1 MTGSTRLILW
11 RHGQTAWNA
20 EGRIQGQHDAKLDDT
35 GHEQARAAARQLL
48 LRKPD
53 RIVSSDLSRCADTAA
68 ELAALTGLTPTY
80 DVRLRERGFGD
91 WQTLLRAEVAE
102 RWPEAFARWVS
113 GEPVD
118 EAGVEA
124 TEAVGERVAATLVE
138 IVEANAGGTVVVTTH
153 GGAVRH
159 AIEAVLKWPHD
170 VVYTLAPLGN
180 CHWSELRHHPSRGWR
195 LQSHNVGV
203 VTAEPGPAR

>member
-1 MTGSTRLILW
+1 VTGSTRIILW

-35 GHEQARAAARQLL
+35 GREQAGVAARQLL
-48 LRKPD
+48 TRRPD

-91 WQTLLRAEVAE
+91 WETLLRAEVAE
-102 RWPEAFARWVS
+102 RWPEAFGRWVG

-124 TEAVGERVAATLVE
+124 TEAVGERMAAALAD
-138 IVEANAGGTVVVTTH
+138 IVEADAGGTVVVTTH

-159 AIEAVLKWPHD
+159 VIENLLKWPHD
-170 VVYTLAPLGN
+170 MVYTLAPVGN

-195 LQSHNVGV
+195 LQSYNVGV
-203 VTAEPGPAR
+203 VAAEPGPAR

>member
-1 MTGSTRLILW
+1 VTSTRLILW

-35 GHEQARAAARQLL
+35 GREQARVAARQLV

-53 RIVSSDLSRCADTAA
+53 RIVSSDLSRCSDTAA

-91 WQTLLRAEVAE
+91 WQTLTRAEVRE
-102 RWPEAFARWVS
+102 RWPEAFARWTN
-113 GEPVD
+113 GEPID
-118 EAGVEA
+118 EAGVET
-124 TEAVGERVAATLVE
+124 TEAVGERVAAALIE
-138 IVEANAGGTVVVTTH
+138 IVEAHPGETVVVTTH

-159 AIEAVLKWPHD
+159 VVGELLKWPHD
-170 VVYTLAPLGN
+170 VVYSVAPLDN

-195 LQSHNVGV
+195 LHSHNVGV
-203 VTAEPGPAR
+203 VAVEPGPAR